1 MTASDSYDPLA
12 ELKAA
17 LGEGSP
23 ELAAGLMDLF
33 IEDTPAR
40 LEALRTAMEESDFE
54 AFRHTALIIKR
65 SAQTV
70 DAPSICML
78 AKLLEELGQSRHW
91 EGAEF
96 LCCRLEDEF
105 LGLCRK
111 RRVRLEDSAVSRI
124 TGRRR
129 NRQR

>member
-40 LEALRTAMEESDFE
+40 LEALRMALEQRNIE
-54 AFRHTALIIKR
+54 AFQRTVLGVKR
-65 SAQTV
+65 SAQTADV
-70 DAPSICML
+70 PSICML
-78 AKLLEELGQSRHW
+78 AKLLEELGHSGNW
-91 EGAEF
+91 DGAEF

-111 RRVRLEDSAVSRI
+111 RQVRLEDTTVSRI
-124 TGRRR
+124 TGKRR